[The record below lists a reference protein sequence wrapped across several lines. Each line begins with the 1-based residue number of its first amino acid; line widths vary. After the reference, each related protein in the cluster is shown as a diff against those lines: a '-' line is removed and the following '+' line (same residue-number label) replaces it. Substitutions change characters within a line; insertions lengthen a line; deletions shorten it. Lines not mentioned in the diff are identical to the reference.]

1 MRIPGVT
8 LTGLA
13 TFAALACGLVFSGTP
28 AFAAAP
34 EAPVTKPATAIAGTT
49 ATLNG
54 ELNPAKSATTGYDF
68 TYNTNGTC
76 TEGTTTVPG
85 AEKTGKA
92 IKVSTPLT
100 GLEARTPYTFC
111 VVATHI
117 EAGVTELAPGLP
129 LTFETLAS
137 SPVVVSESSS
147 GLTPF
152 AATLEAQVNPENQAT
167 TSCRVEYG
175 LTTAYETGS
184 VACEQGS
191 VAGAAEQLV
200 SANVS
205 GLEAAKLYHYRVVVK
220 NATGETKGEDGEFT
234 TLTLAAPIVA
244 SESFSGLTATDAKLE
259 AKVNPNFQETSY
271 HFEYATNEALTG
283 ATSVEGAP
291 PAPLLTAVSEE
302 QLAGPVD
309 LGGALTPGT
318 IYFYRV
324 VAENETSKNEGKPVN
339 GAVEHF
345 TTLATPLVTT
355 GEATEPTRTTAV
367 VSGTVNPGG
376 VPATVHFAYI
386 DQAGYEAAVAEKAA
400 NPYAKGRTTPE
411 SASVGSDYTA
421 HAVGPLQVTELHPG
435 VTYHYALVASNSVG
449 TTVDPIG
456 ATFTTSAP
464 TPPIAVT
471 GEAVGVTQLSATLTA
486 AVNTQ
491 GLQTTLQFEFGTSP
505 TPGQGSL
512 VPASAIPGSESGST
526 VGISDAFSGSLQQG
540 TTYYYRAVA
549 TNSDGTSYG
558 AERSFTTGSFPALPG
573 AASAQLIAWPPFV
586 AAALAAAEPHETT
599 STGGPK
605 PLTKAQKLAKALKAC
620 SKKPKKQRAGCQRQ
634 ARRSYGAGKKQAKK
648 SKRAKK
654 ATARARH
661 SKHSSQAKTLGSPL
675 ERK

>member
-1 MRIPGVT
+1 MRQPRARATSRPSIA
-8 LTGLA
+8 GLA
-13 TFAALACGLVFSGTP
+13 LFGALAAGLAFSSPSALAAL
-28 AFAAAP
+28 P
-34 EAPVTKPATAIAGTT
+34 EEPVTETATLVMATT

-54 ELNPAKSATTGYDF
+54 ELNPAKSATAGYEF
-68 TYNTNGTC
+68 TYNTNGEC
-76 TEGTTTVPG
+76 TAGTTTTQG
-85 AEKTGKA
+85 AEATGTK

-111 VVATHI
+111 VVATHT
-117 EAGVTELAPGLP
+117 EAGVTELAAGLP
-129 LTFETLAS
+129 VTFETLAS

-147 GLTPF
+147 AVTPF

-175 LTTAYETGS
+175 LSTAYEAGS
-184 VACEQGS
+184 VACEQPS
-191 VAGAAEQLV
+191 ISGAAEQLV

-220 NATGETKGEDGEFT
+220 NATGETKGKDGEFT
-234 TLTLAAPIVA
+234 TVTLAAPIVA
-244 SESFSGLTATDAKLE
+244 SESFSGLTSTDAKLE

-345 TTLATPLVTT
+345 TTLAAPVVTT
-355 GEATEPTRTTAV
+355 GEATEPTRTTAM

-376 VPATVHFAYI
+376 VATTVHFAYI
-386 DQAGYEAAVAEKAA
+386 EQAGYEVAVAEKAA
-400 NPYAKGRTTPE
+400 NPYAKGRTTSE
-411 SASVGSDYTA
+411 SASVGSDYTV

-435 VTYHYALVASNSVG
+435 VTYHYALVASNSVA
-449 TTVDPIG
+449 TTLDPIG

-471 GEAVGVTQLSATLTA
+471 GEATGVTPNSATITGG
-486 AVNTQ
+486 VDTRE
-491 GLQTTLQFEFGTSP
+491 LQTTLQFEFGTSP

-526 VGISDAFSGSLQQG
+526 VGISDAFGGSLQQG
-540 TTYYYRAVA
+540 TTYYYRTVA

-558 AERSFTTGSFPALPG
+558 AERSFTTGSFPGLPG
-573 AASAQLIAWPPFV
+573 AAPAQLIAWPPFV
-586 AAALAAAEPHETT
+586 AAALAATEPHNTAN
-599 STGGPK
+599 TGGPK

-620 SKKPKKQRAGCQRQ
+620 SKKPKRQRASCRRQ
-634 ARRSYGAGKKQAKK
+634 AKRRY
-648 SKRAKK
+648 R
-654 ATARARH
+654 
-661 SKHSSQAKTLGSPL
+661 
-675 ERK
+675 

>member
-1 MRIPGVT
+1 MPEGEEGEEGQESQQGPSSQPQGEEVAMRIPGVT

-13 TFAALACGLVFSGTP
+13 TFGALACGLVFSGAP
-28 AFAAAP
+28 ALAALP
-34 EAPVTKPATAIAGTT
+34 EAPVTEAETLVTATT

-54 ELNPAKSATTGYDF
+54 ELNPGSSATAGYEF
-68 TYNTNGTC
+68 TYNTNGEC
-76 TEGTTTVPG
+76 TAGTTTTQG
-85 AEKTGKA
+85 AEATGTK

-111 VVATHI
+111 VVATHT

-129 LTFETLAS
+129 LTFETLAA
-137 SPVVVSESSS
+137 SPVVVSESFS

-184 VACEQGS
+184 VACEQPSISGS
-191 VAGAAEQLV
+191 AEQLV
-200 SANVS
+200 SAKVS

-220 NATGETKGEDGEFT
+220 NATGETKGEDREFT

-345 TTLATPLVTT
+345 TTLAAPVVTT
-355 GEATEPTRTTAV
+355 GEATEPTRTTAM

-376 VPATVHFAYI
+376 VATTVHFAYI
-386 DQAGYEAAVAEKAA
+386 EQASYEAAVAEKAA
-400 NPYAKGRTTPE
+400 NPYAKGRITSE
-411 SASVGSDYTA
+411 SASVGSDYTL
-421 HAVGPLQVTELHPG
+421 HAVAPLQITELHPG
-435 VTYHYALVASNSVG
+435 VTYHYAVVATNSVG
-449 TTVDPIG
+449 TTVDPTG

-471 GEAVGVTQLSATLTA
+471 GEAVGVTQLSATITGG
-486 AVNTQ
+486 VDTRE
-491 GLQTTLQFEFGTSP
+491 LQTTLQFEFGTSP

-512 VPASAIPGSESGST
+512 VPASIGSESGST

-549 TNSDGTSYG
+549 TNVDGTGYG
-558 AERSFTTGSFPALPG
+558 VERSFTTGSFPGLPAG
-573 AASAQLIAWPPFV
+573 TPAQLIAWPPFV
-586 AAALAAAEPHETT
+586 AAALAAAEPHQTT

-605 PLTKAQKLAKALKAC
+605 PLTKPQKLAKALKAC
-620 SKKPKKQRAGCQRQ
+620 RKKPKKQRASCERQ
-634 ARRSYGAGKKQAKK
+634 ARRRYGAGKKQA
-648 SKRAKK
+648 
-654 ATARARH
+654 
-661 SKHSSQAKTLGSPL
+661 
-675 ERK
+675 